1 MPLELPPK
9 WFSSKRFYL
18 ITKIFVLFDFYTF
31 LDFGIDNYSN
41 WLNNWF
47 DNLILNNL
55 ESNSYFLH
63 LTLIMSTIRI

>member
-9 WFSSKRFYL
+9 WFSSKGFSL